1 MLIKKAI
8 KEINGPDIH
17 VCTTVAETGLGT
29 VHLSFDASKFPFSI
43 KCGIPEK
50 HVAFTGTSP
59 HSVPEAELDA
69 LRKVADYLFS
79 KFGVR
84 FANWSYDK
92 LQVVAKK
99 IIEAEAIINE
109 TFNNL
114 NNILGNWK
122 ACIGI
127 LVSTQKTISH
137 GGHPLQVSVSEELL
151 NLKSEVEAC
160 LHHISSE
167 MKSANTQHAHCWK
180 GSTNNPPEVTLLY
193 HLLYFK

>member
-17 VCTTVAETGLGT
+17 VCTTVAETGLRT

-50 HVAFTGTSP
+50 HVSFAGTSP
-59 HSVPEAELDA
+59 HSVPEAEMDA

-84 FANWSYDK
+84 FADWSYEK
-92 LQVVAKK
+92 LQVVEKK
-99 IIEAEAIINE
+99 VAEAEAIINA

-114 NNILGNWK
+114 NNILGNCK

-127 LVSTQKTISH
+127 LVSAQKTISH
-137 GGHPLQVSVSEELL
+137 VAHPFQASVSEELL
-151 NLKSEVEAC
+151 NLKSEVQAC

-167 MKSANTQHAHCWK
+167 MKSANTLHAHCCK